1 MTTVRAVYENGV
13 LRPTQPLALAEGET
27 VELTVSKPAA
37 TEKPPLT
44 LEEWGRRLM
53 AAKNVQEWV
62 ELANSCPDPGPDYD
76 IMKAINESRRL
87 TGFRVPDPEPGEGS
101 RG

>member
-37 TEKPPLT
+37 EKPPLS

-62 ELANSCPDPGPDYD
+62 ELANSCPDPGPEYD
-76 IMKAINESRRL
+76 VIAAMNETRRQNGERPL
-87 TGFRVPDPEPGEGS
+87 TRSDAAGEPT
-101 RG
+101 